1 MTILS
6 TNKPEVVTEL
16 DYLTDT
22 EREAAM
28 EKLGI
33 FQGDFTLTNGKA
45 SLQRIVTSPYRS
57 SEEAAI
63 TLLSQI
69 GISTNASTGT
79 GGYRASQMRGYLEVD
94 EKKLDEA
101 IENNLDSIKNLFGYD
116 SDGDL
121 IIDDGIALKMDKQL
135 TSWVQSG
142 GIISSKTS
150 SLDTRI
156 KASDSKISRL
166 QTQLDKKE
174 AELRRKY
181 ASMEGTLNSLEGQQS
196 SLKNFANQ
204 NGSR

>member
-1 MTILS
+1 
-6 TNKPEVVTEL
+6 
-16 DYLTDT
+16 
-22 EREAAM
+22 
-28 EKLGI
+28 
-33 FQGDFTLTNGKA
+33 
-45 SLQRIVTSPYRS
+45 
-57 SEEAAI
+57 
-63 TLLSQI
+63 
-69 GISTNASTGT
+69 
-79 GGYRASQMRGYLEVD
+79 MRGYLEVD

-142 GIISSKTS
+142 GIISSKTGA
-150 SLDTRI
+150 LDTRI

-166 QTQLDKKE
+166 QTQLDQKE